1 MVRSLENMHDVIFRM
16 CTYVL
21 GWADIYFRLEFVD
34 LSRWLWWWARR
45 TTHSHWQTC
54 KDRRDLPASTSCPYE
69 SRQPLGFIPP
79 YPEARIRGVQVW
91 PPPPLRLLTYLSSA
105 MAPFLFGD
113 NWVNQ
118 HWVMLLTQ
126 PATSISASS
135 SLPVWYKEKKIIF
148 LRMPWWCCAALP
160 STVWQH
166 MHIFQGR
173 TYWDIDADPGE
184 SPQFLQA
191 HR

>member
-1 MVRSLENMHDVIFRM
+1 MRPSSQMVRLLENMHDVICRM

-21 GWADIYFRLEFVD
+21 GWADIYFKLELAG
-34 LSRWLWWWARR
+34 LSRWLWWCAGR

-69 SRQPLGFIPP
+69 SWQLLGFGSP
-79 YPEARIRGVQVW
+79 YTGARIRGVQVW

-105 MAPFLFGD
+105 MAPFLFGN

-126 PATSISASS
+126 PTTSISTSS
-135 SLPVWYKEKKIIF
+135 SLPVWYREKKNI
-148 LRMPWWCCAALP
+148 
-160 STVWQH
+160 S
-166 MHIFQGR
+166 
-173 TYWDIDADPGE
+173 
-184 SPQFLQA
+184 
-191 HR
+191 